1 MTIYEAVKA
10 NVSLREAAQL
20 YGIEVSRYGKALCPF
35 HDDRHPSLFIADD
48 HYHCFAC
55 GEHGDVIDFTAK
67 LFALTPYD
75 AAVKLAADFHLNPD
89 KPPTAA
95 ALRAKR
101 INGNAQKLSKQE
113 QLCVLVLS
121 DYRDHLERWKR
132 IYAPQTSDEPIHVL
146 FAEACHKLNYVE
158 YLLDVL
164 TFGTT
169 YERQEL
175 VKDWLTNNRIYA
187 LEYRM
192 AELRK
197 EENRGR
203 DKYRDNNDAA

>member
-1 MTIYEAVKA
+1 MTLYEIVKA

-20 YGIEVSRYGKALCPF
+20 YGITVNRYGKALCPF
-35 HDDRHPSLFIADD
+35 HDDRHPSLFITDD
-48 HYHCFAC
+48 HYYCFAC

-67 LFALTPYD
+67 LFALTPYS
-75 AAVKLAADFHLNPD
+75 AAVKLAADFCLDPD
-89 KPPTAA
+89 KPPAAA

-113 QLCVLVLS
+113 ELCVLVLS

-132 IYAPQTSDEPIHVL
+132 IYAPQTPDAPIHAL

-164 TFGTT
+164 TFGTA

-175 VKDWLTNNRIYA
+175 VKDWLTNNRIYT

-203 DKYRDNNDAA
+203 DKYRDNSNAA

>member
-1 MTIYEAVKA
+1 MTLYEIVKA
-10 NVSLREAAQL
+10 NIDLREAAQH
-20 YGIEVSRYGKALCPF
+20 YGITVNRHGKVLCPF
-35 HDDRHPSLFIADD
+35 HDDHHPSLFIADD
-48 HYHCFAC
+48 HYYCFAC

-67 LFALTPYD
+67 LFDLTLYD
-75 AAVKLAADFHLNPD
+75 AAVKLVADFHLDPD

-101 INGNAQKLSKQE
+101 INDNAQKLSRQE

-121 DYRDHLERWKR
+121 DYRDHLEKWKR
-132 IYAPQTSDEPIHVL
+132 IYAPQTPDAPIHAL

-164 TFGTT
+164 TFGTA

-175 VKDWLTNNRIYA
+175 VKDWLANNRIYA

-203 DKYRDNNDAA
+203 DKYRDTNDAA